1 MRYWSILFS
10 FMLLLLSCSTEPNV
24 VHLKTVKGK
33 NHSSQ
38 RKVSPNKLLTVG
50 IEGMSCEMACGG
62 SIRTNL
68 RSTGAVAR
76 VQYDFEEGRDVQ
88 TAFISF
94 NDEKISEEE
103 ILSII
108 ETINEKQFKTHNHS
122 TQEINSGENTPNSPA
137 DNGSSKVDVA
147 EGNYRIP
154 NLFHILSN
162 IIH

>member
-1 MRYWSILFS
+1 MRSIYIPVFFSLLLFS
-10 FMLLLLSCSTEPNV
+10 CSSEPDV

-33 NHSSQ
+33 
-38 RKVSPNKLLTVG
+38 KVSTQETVVPNKMLTVG

-68 RSTGAVAR
+68 RSTGGVSR
-76 VQYDFEEGRDVQ
+76 VRYDFEEGRNVQ

-108 ETINEKQFKTHNHS
+108 ETINENQFKTHQHS
-122 TQEINSGENTPNSPA
+122 TQEIGSSENTSDSPA
-137 DNGSSKVDVA
+137 DNGSSKVDVS
-147 EGNYRIP
+147 ESSYRIP

>member
-1 MRYWSILFS
+1 MRNRSILFS
-10 FMLLLLSCSTEPNV
+10 FILLLLSCSGESNV

-33 NHSSQ
+33 QHSPQ
-38 RKVSPNKLLTVG
+38 VNVSPNKLLTVG

-68 RSTGAVAR
+68 KLTGGVAR
-76 VQYDFEEGRDVQ
+76 VQYDFEEGRAVQ
-88 TAFISF
+88 TAFISY
-94 NDEKISEEE
+94 NNEKISEEE

-108 ETINEKQFKTHNHS
+108 ESINEKQFKTHNHS
-122 TQEINSGENTPNSPA
+122 TQEIDSAVNTSDSPA
-137 DNGSSKVDVA
+137 DNGTSKVDVA
-147 EGNYRIP
+147 ERNYRIP